1 MNTVI
6 VGVQWGDEGKGK
18 IIDILTEKA
27 DYIVRY
33 QGGNNAGH
41 TVVVKGEKFI
51 FHLIPSGILYPGKI
65 CLIGNGV
72 VVDPRAFISEVEYLR
87 SKGVKIDGN
96 LLVSER
102 AHIIFPYHRVL
113 DNLREEKKDG
123 TSLGTT
129 RRGIGPCYA
138 DKITRVGFR
147 LCDLLNAEYFAR
159 RLKDVLDEKNEILSK
174 VYNFKGF
181 EFDEV
186 YDTYRD
192 YAEKMK
198 KYVCRCSGI
207 LNKAIEKGKNILFE
221 GAQGALLD
229 IDYGTY
235 PYVTSSNPVG
245 GGACTGTGISPTKID
260 KIIGVVKAYTTRV
273 GEGPFPTE
281 FSSEHMKIVQSKGE
295 EFGSTTGR
303 PRRCGWFDG
312 VLARYSVLI
321 NGLEEIAVTKL
332 DVLDE
337 LESIKI
343 CTAYKYKGKLVEEF
357 PADLDI
363 LSGLEPVYEEH
374 PGWKQDI
381 SKISEYNNLPL
392 NARKYLNRISELL
405 GVKVSI
411 VSVGS
416 NREQTIFV

>member
-1 MNTVI
+1 MNTII
-6 VGVQWGDEGKGK
+6 VGAQWGDEGKGK
-18 IIDILTEKA
+18 IIDILTEQA

-41 TVVVKGEKFI
+41 TVVVGGEKFI
-51 FHLIPSGILYPGKI
+51 FHLIPSGILHPEKV

-72 VVDPRAFISEVEYLR
+72 VVDPRAFISEVEYLKD
-87 SKGVKIDGN
+87 KGLKIDGN

-102 AHIIFPYHRVL
+102 AHIIFPYHRML
-113 DNLREEKKDG
+113 DNLREERKGG
-123 TSLGTT
+123 TPLGTT

-138 DKITRVGFR
+138 DKMTRVGLR
-147 LCDLLNAEYFAR
+147 LCDLLNPEYFAR
-159 RLKDVLDEKNEILSK
+159 RLKDTLDEKNEILSK

-181 EFDEV
+181 EFSKI
-186 YDTYRD
+186 YDTYSE
-192 YAEKMK
+192 YAGKMK
-198 KYVCRCSGI
+198 KYACRCSSI
-207 LNKAIEKGKNILFE
+207 LNKAVEKGKNILFE
-221 GAQGALLD
+221 GAQGTLLD

-235 PYVTSSNPVG
+235 PFVTSSNSVA
-245 GGACTGTGISPTKID
+245 GGACIGTGISPTKID
-260 KIIGVVKAYTTRV
+260 NIIGVVKAYTTRV

-281 FSSEHMKIVQSKGE
+281 FPAGLINVVQSKGE

-303 PRRCGWFDG
+303 ARRCGWFDSI
-312 VLARYSVLI
+312 LARHSVMI
-321 NGLEEIAVTKL
+321 NGLKEIVVTKL

-343 CTAYKYKGKLVEEF
+343 CTAYKHKGKVIEDF
-357 PADLDI
+357 PAEVEV
-363 LSGLEPVYEEH
+363 LSEVEPVYEEH

-381 SKISEYNNLPL
+381 SKVSKYNNLPL
-392 NARKYLNRISELL
+392 NARKYLERISELL
-405 GVKVSI
+405 GIKVSI